1 VAKKTKPKKKTKDA
15 IPGFGWDVVVAVDP
29 MCLAMTTPLM

>member
-1 VAKKTKPKKKTKDA
+1 VAKKTKPKKKTMDA
-15 IPGFGWDVVVAVDP
+15 IPGFGWDVVVADEL